1 MKLQPTVLGKNL
13 GDRLNLGLVMKRN
26 DEFEL
31 LIMYA
36 ARFTSRVPGMAAD
49 VEAASM

>member
-31 LIMYA
+31 LMYA
-36 ARFTSRVPGMAAD
+36 ARFTSRVPGIAAD

>member
-1 MKLQPTVLGKNL
+1 MKLQPTVLDKNL
-13 GDRLNLGLVMKRN
+13 GDRFNLGLLMKRD

-31 LIMYA
+31 LMYA
-36 ARFTSRVPGMAAD
+36 ARFTSTVPGMAAV